1 MQRANTS
8 KIFGTPEHDKRK
20 EQMKVAA
27 RKRCK
32 LFEVEHGGGIALFKR
47 EIFEG
52 SFYIC
57 DVCNR
62 GLYKRSVI
70 HLSLENYNI
79 SHEIFTNVLSYDGR
93 AYICITYHKKLLKV
107 LASCSAVIN
116 KLGIVSLPKEFE
128 SVNKLER
135 ILVSKKILFKK
146 ITIMSKGQ
154 TPKIKGTICNI
165 PVQET
170 ETNYGMFPCL
180 PNSNGIV
187 IVKLNGKLE
196 YKGYVLYEAVRPE
209 IVAKLLTY
217 LKRINPLYKNIGVE
231 LNNIP
236 SELKSFHD
244 LDEKKQISIE
254 LLKSIYQPIKMILE
268 KNAGNID

>member
-1 MQRANTS
+1 
-8 KIFGTPEHDKRK
+8 
-20 EQMKVAA
+20 
-27 RKRCK
+27 
-32 LFEVEHGGGIALFKR
+32 
-47 EIFEG
+47 
-52 SFYIC
+52 
-57 DVCNR
+57 
-62 GLYKRSVI
+62 
-70 HLSLENYNI
+70 
-79 SHEIFTNVLSYDGR
+79 
-93 AYICITYHKKLLKV
+93 
-107 LASCSAVIN
+107 
-116 KLGIVSLPKEFE
+116 
-128 SVNKLER
+128 
-135 ILVSKKILFKK
+135 
-146 ITIMSKGQ
+146 MSKGQ
-154 TPKIKGTICNI
+154 TSKIKGTICNI

-170 ETNYGMFPCL
+170 ETNCGIFPCL

-254 LLKSIYQPIKMILE
+254 LLKDIYQPIKMILE
-268 KNAGNID
+268 KNAGNIDRSKEPEVSFTSNETVVIGDVPAEVHKEERGSSSCTKRR